1 MSDFECSKYFL
12 QLFSLISQFY
22 SIIRVLFIKYT
33 YFHHFQR
40 FFGIFLCH
48 FIKNYEYCIP
58 LCFCDNTIMIHFDT
72 DYMEGAHSEVLQR
85 LIETNYEHSVG
96 YGADDYTASAK
107 RKIIEA
113 CGLSDDAKV
122 FFLVGGTQT
131 NATVIDGLLMHH
143 EGVMAAST
151 GHINVHES
159 GAIEASGHKVLTLPS
174 HDGKVWA
181 SEVKAYVDN
190 FYADETYEHMVAP
203 GLLYIS
209 QPTEYGTLYSRSE
222 LEELHQACS
231 DRNIPVYI
239 DGARLAS
246 ALASPAND
254 VDLPTLASL
263 CDAFYIGGTK
273 CGLLFG
279 EAVVV
284 PQGSKYLPCFF
295 TLIKQHGALLAKG
308 RLLGVQFDAL
318 FTNNLYQ
325 RIGEHAVKLA
335 LKLKQA
341 FISKGYRL
349 HIDSFTNQQFI
360 VLPNAQLDRLADIAS
375 FEIWG
380 LRGKEETVVRL
391 VTSWCTNEADVD
403 AFIAQL

>member
-1 MSDFECSKYFL
+1 
-12 QLFSLISQFY
+12 
-22 SIIRVLFIKYT
+22 
-33 YFHHFQR
+33 
-40 FFGIFLCH
+40 
-48 FIKNYEYCIP
+48 
-58 LCFCDNTIMIHFDT
+58 MIHFDT

-222 LEELHQACS
+222 LEELHQVCS

-254 VDLPTLASL
+254 VDLPTLS
-263 CDAFYIGGTK
+263 
-273 CGLLFG
+273 
-279 EAVVV
+279 
-284 PQGSKYLPCFF
+284 
-295 TLIKQHGALLAKG
+295 TL
-308 RLLGVQFDAL
+308 R
-318 FTNNLYQ
+318 
-325 RIGEHAVKLA
+325 
-335 LKLKQA
+335 
-341 FISKGYRL
+341 
-349 HIDSFTNQQFI
+349 
-360 VLPNAQLDRLADIAS
+360 
-375 FEIWG
+375 
-380 LRGKEETVVRL
+380 
-391 VTSWCTNEADVD
+391 
-403 AFIAQL
+403 